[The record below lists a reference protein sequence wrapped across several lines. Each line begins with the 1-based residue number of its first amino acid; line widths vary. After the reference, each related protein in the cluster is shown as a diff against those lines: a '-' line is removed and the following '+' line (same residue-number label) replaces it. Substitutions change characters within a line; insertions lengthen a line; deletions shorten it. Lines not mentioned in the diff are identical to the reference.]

1 MGRVTT
7 VKMGLVSFFGI
18 VGMLNFAISNHTF
31 GSEGQIITHEQTGKH
46 EGVNLPVKTF
56 TRDLEHAV
64 NNILEGILK
73 DDFNYIKQEAD
84 HISEKSK
91 SMFISFFEN
100 SNRFRKVEENPAR
113 DIQKKDFANYVD
125 EINKQVASLKKAADS
140 QDSDQLLSAFTGLL
154 KNACINC
161 HTKYRK

>member
-1 MGRVTT
+1 
-7 VKMGLVSFFGI
+7 
-18 VGMLNFAISNHTF
+18 
-31 GSEGQIITHEQTGKH
+31 
-46 EGVNLPVKTF
+46 
-56 TRDLEHAV
+56 
-64 NNILEGILK
+64 
-73 DDFNYIKQEAD
+73 
-84 HISEKSK
+84 
-91 SMFISFFEN
+91 
-100 SNRFRKVEENPAR
+100 VEENPAR